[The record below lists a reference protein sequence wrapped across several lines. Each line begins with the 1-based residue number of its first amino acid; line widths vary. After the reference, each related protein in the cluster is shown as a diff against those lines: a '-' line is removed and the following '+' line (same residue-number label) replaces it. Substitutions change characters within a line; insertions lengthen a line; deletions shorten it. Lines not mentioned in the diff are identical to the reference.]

1 MILSAAM
8 DLIGNT
14 PVLDITCQS
23 PNPRV
28 RLLVKLEGQNPF
40 GSFKDRVARSMLGE
54 SRRDGSLSPGQRVL
68 APSSGNTGIS
78 LAGVGGR
85 VGHPVTIVMPASASR
100 ERRQTLEFLGAD
112 VVLTPAELGTGGAIG
127 KARELAEK
135 NPNWCLLDQY
145 SCDSNARAHF
155 ETTAPEIWR
164 DAPEITHFVA
174 GIGSGGTLV
183 GVGRFL
189 KERNSSVALVAVEPE
204 HGHPIE
210 GVRNMIQGHEPAL
223 FLKWSGHELID
234 SKLCI
239 RHADSLGMTK
249 KLARE
254 CGVFAGPSSGM
265 ALAAALEIAAGIERG
280 TILFLACDGGWK
292 YLTSL
297 VGPPT
302 DPHAT
307 LQIH

>member
-1 MILSAAM
+1 MIFPAAM

-14 PVLDITCQS
+14 PVVDITCLS
-23 PNPRV
+23 PNPQA

-40 GSFKDRVARSMLGE
+40 GSFKDRVARAMLE
-54 SRRDGSLSPGQRVL
+54 EARRDGRLSPGQMVL

-78 LAGVGGR
+78 LAGLGGMI
-85 VGHPVTIVMPASASR
+85 GHPVTVVMPASASR

-112 VVLTPAELGTGGAIG
+112 VVITSAELGPKGAIG
-127 KARELAEK
+127 KAHELAEK
-135 NPNWCLLDQY
+135 NPDWCLLDQY
-145 SCDSNARAHF
+145 SFDSNARAHF

-164 DAPEITHFVA
+164 AAPEITHFVA

-189 KERNSSVALVAVEPE
+189 KEQNSSVALIAVEPE

-210 GVRNMIQGHEPAL
+210 GVRNMAEGNEPAL
-223 FLKWSGHELID
+223 FLKWGGHGLID
-234 SKLCI
+234 FQLHI
-239 RHADSLGMTK
+239 RHADSLGMTE
-249 KLARE
+249 KLARK
-254 CGVFAGPSSGM
+254 CGIFAGPSSGM
-265 ALAAALEIAAGIERG
+265 AMVAALEIAAGIERG

-297 VGPPT
+297 GTRPANPQACPQT
-302 DPHAT
+302 D
-307 LQIH
+307 